1 MRLQVRSEPKN
12 LYTVIPEKK
21 TQVAGFMGSEHRYD
35 FSYQKETDIALN
47 PDELQDG
54 ISTELLKK
62 KLAAEKEQAAPPPK
76 AAPWAQ
82 ASKAEDLSEMVAQH
96 SQQQAKKQKTKEDK
110 KKKDFK
116 F

>member
-1 MRLQVRSEPKN
+1 M
-12 LYTVIPEKK
+12 YTVIPEKK
-21 TQVAGFMGSEHRYD
+21 TNVAGFMGSEHRYD
-35 FSYQKETDIALN
+35 FSYQKETEIALN

-62 KLAAEKEQAAPPPK
+62 KLAAEKQEPAPK

-82 ASKAEDLSEMVAQH
+82 ASKAEDLSDMVAQH
-96 SQQQAKKQKTKEDK
+96 SQQQAKKKTKDDK
-110 KKKDFK
+110 EKKDFK